1 MNTTIDIVN
10 VPAPSK
16 TRLSIWTLVAL
27 IVGALLPV
35 LVALVLLGSALFNRP
50 LLGRV
55 ARRWPTLARAAAAEG
70 RGLVTR
76 MTVMWGIGLLVIG
89 GLQGVAELAGLS
101 ITDPVGIVV
110 RTVGSLALE
119 GVLYLASDAYLRGR
133 VDTSRNRPVMRRR

>member
-10 VPAPSK
+10 VPAPTSK
-16 TRLSIWTLVAL
+16 TRLSIWALVAL
-27 IVGALLPV
+27 FVGAMLPV
-35 LVALVLLGSALFNRP
+35 LVALVLLGSALSNRP

-55 ARRWPTLARAAAAEG
+55 VRRWPALARAVAAEG
-70 RGLVTR
+70 RAVVKR
-76 MTVMWGIGLLVIG
+76 MTVMWGIGLLAIG

-119 GVLYLASDAYLRGR
+119 GVLYLASNAYLRTRGATR
-133 VDTSRNRPVMRRR
+133 S